1 MILVSAIVP
10 VLTFCLVLLYIILTL
25 RFFRIKSKLPVLGLR
40 GIPGGL
46 NGKRR
51 RLALWGVLLF
61 LACFAGRIATESW
74 SPDMLMVFNYEEAAR
89 GQNPNAT
96 RFNES
101 NILSTR
107 ILEKVIERGALS
119 MSVDQLS
126 DFLTISTPLDAE
138 KLDISKESDL
148 KISTEYWIHCSERV
162 SLYQTNPGCSM
173 STGFWTQ
180 TAKRIW
186 RLMMCGSRPSTC
198 ITPS

>member
-148 KISTEYWIHCSERV
+148 KISTEYWIH
-162 SLYQTNPGCSM
+162 
-173 STGFWTQ
+173 
-180 TAKRIW
+180 
-186 RLMMCGSRPSTC
+186 
-198 ITPS
+198 